1 VSQLGTTH
9 CQGPVLTMLPPLLCR
24 FLGRD
29 FELSAAS
36 PLSWQSLSVTRRNYV
51 RWKLWK
57 LRKLWKL
64 WNDARSVARCNLS
77 GSHRASQL
85 QTPRSRLGTACPL
98 PTLYMQPFQAP
109 LVGCL
114 GDVRATLISL
124 TRRSQKQ
131 PIPISKVSRGHVDT
145 RVETLLRNTAIR
157 AVLPRNAMNTYSGKA

>member
-1 VSQLGTTH
+1 MSQLGTTH
-9 CQGPVLTMLPPLLCR
+9 CQGPVLTMLPPVLCR

-36 PLSWQSLSVTRRNYV
+36 HLSWPSPSVTRRNHV

-57 LRKLWKL
+57 LPKLWKL
-64 WNDARSVARCNLS
+64 WNDARSVARCNRS

-85 QTPRSRLGTACPL
+85 QAPRSRLGTACPR
-98 PTLYMQPFQAP
+98 PTLYMQPFQAS

-114 GDVRATLISL
+114 GGRACYIDFAYSPKSKHPIL
-124 TRRSQKQ
+124 T
-131 PIPISKVSRGHVDT
+131 SKVSRGHVDT
-145 RVETLLRNTAIR
+145 RVETLFRNTAIR